1 MTLRVPRQVAS
12 PTAASSACNRPEA
25 FYAAKIAKHPE
36 SAEHVGRLHRV
47 PLHISADPQSPAPL
61 SVTQRPPPVAARSGV
76 GSRDMEALSN
86 EDPKCA
92 GEQEEPLGAGCQQPH
107 CTSGLW
113 LGDCGSGTGRSVTRP
128 GGWVSL
134 ASSSVGGSAS
144 KQGVRQLH
152 GTVASDRPRV

>member
-1 MTLRVPRQVAS
+1 M
-12 PTAASSACNRPEA
+12 
-25 FYAAKIAKHPE
+25 
-36 SAEHVGRLHRV
+36 
-47 PLHISADPQSPAPL
+47 
-61 SVTQRPPPVAARSGV
+61 

-152 GTVASDRPRV
+152 GTVAGDRPRV